1 MGVSGLSEYTPIHK
15 KKKCYTMTNP
25 VQNTHNINIKFTK
38 FKKGEHWVTGV
49 VNDGEYSFESKL
61 FDEGSIYGI
70 NNGRVSKLN
79 ISKGTFDNCI
89 VNYDRGWDIEPKT
102 DIDKII
108 YQLVLD
114 FLENAPKTR
123 F

>member
-1 MGVSGLSEYTPIHK
+1 
-15 KKKCYTMTNP
+15 MTNP
-25 VQNTHNINIKFTK
+25 VQNTHNINIEFTK

-70 NNGRVSKLN
+70 NNGRVSKLS
-79 ISKGTFDNCI
+79 ISNGARWTGFDTCF

-102 DIDKII
+102 DIEKTI
-108 YQLVLD
+108 YREVLN